1 MNCPYCGEEINEH
14 SAHCRL
20 CGADLTL
27 ILPLL
32 AHVQHL
38 TRRVEQLEQ
47 GSPGA
52 VPSSVP
58 PAAPPLPPP
67 PSHLPSISDELAV
80 ILGFLGIA
88 AAHLAVVV
96 LFDTKLE
103 FLLAASIFIP
113 FLVGFLRRSA
123 PRHPILRALIG
134 AIILSAAAVIE
145 MSLVTWSLY
154 QIPLVPQNPYD
165 WREIGNYGGSIAAS
179 FIVGAL
185 ARGLIRFW
193 YIGRGRTKPQR
204 TGVVQQTL
212 KYVGNFEPET
222 LEKLE

>member
-1 MNCPYCGEEINEH
+1 M
-14 SAHCRL
+14 
-20 CGADLTL
+20 
-27 ILPLL
+27 
-32 AHVQHL
+32 
-38 TRRVEQLEQ
+38 
-47 GSPGA
+47 
-52 VPSSVP
+52 
-58 PAAPPLPPP
+58 
-67 PSHLPSISDELAV
+67 

-123 PRHPILRALIG
+123 PHHPILRVLIG

-222 LEKLE
+222 LEKLEKIFRQLEYTVMNLTALVASLYFLFQHLEPALNWLKLAKAP